1 MGKRPYGPSSV
12 YAGYLGSLETNI
24 SSVAGFESLQQ
35 KLTAMKTVILS
46 YLAAVEFL
54 KWVGSIPRTIRNRL
68 IRLWRSGPMSLA
80 EAERVDRL
88 CNPSKYIGKP

>member
-1 MGKRPYGPSSV
+1 MFEI
-12 YAGYLGSLETNI
+12 AGDQYQRSW
-24 SSVAGFESLQQ
+24 VESLQQ

-46 YLAAVEFL
+46 YLAAVESL
-54 KWVGSIPRTIRNRL
+54 KWVGSVPRTIRNGL
-68 IRLWRSGPMSLA
+68 IRLWQSGPMSLA